1 MNKLSI
7 EDIAER
13 AHNKAFSK
21 MINIKE
27 DIKRVQQEIREGGNG
42 SVPIDMLQ
50 KSVEHMQ
57 ADLQTWE
64 YIAKLVE
71 TNDYRQP
78 IKTNVELLHGMMG
91 LADPNHL
98 DVDFEEIYK
107 GNLPIG

>member
-1 MNKLSI
+1 MDKLSI
-7 EDIAER
+7 EEKSER

-21 MINIKE
+21 MVNIKD
-27 DIKRVQQEIREGGNG
+27 DIKRVQKEIRQGGNG
-42 SVPIDMLQ
+42 SIPVEMLQ
-50 KSVEHMQ
+50 KSLDHMK

-64 YIAKLVE
+64 YIAKLIE
-71 TNDYRQP
+71 TDDYRQP
-78 IKTNVELLHGMMG
+78 IKTNVEILHGMMG